1 MRRAALLGT
10 LVLPLACAMER
21 PSDELLESLRRID
34 TISLPDESLEEPVD
48 QDSISLE
55 EEQKRIEASRIKGP
69 TLDLSIEE
77 VRKAALENNLQLKV
91 VLVDPVIGD
100 TFVSEEE
107 ARFEGTFFSSGQ
119 YSETRPSVT
128 PLTAQPL
135 DIDAG
140 QAEIGASFPLRTG
153 GVVTVRL
160 PLTWNDSTVN
170 IPMGDIDIDDFWQSS
185 LEFSMSQPILRN
197 AGYDV
202 NTAPI
207 SIAEFSSAQTD
218 ARTKLAAIRILANA
232 GRAYWNYYAA
242 VGEVEVRFQ
251 QYQNAVKQLNA
262 ARRLAQMGVV
272 AEVEVDRAASGVA
285 QRIDFIIVSDTRR
298 KIAGR
303 DLKRIMNM
311 VGVDVGSPIDLVP
324 VTEPNPLRLVLDG
337 DALARRAVENRMEM
351 VDLELQL
358 AVDSITVDVAKNRIL
373 PAFAL
378 EFDYSFRGAG
388 QGLGNALGDIFDDDN
403 NELRAGALLEVP
415 LGNRAAR
422 ARLRRAVLQRVS
434 TQSTYNQRALTIRQ
448 EVYDS
453 LDQLK
458 RNWQSILAAREAT
471 LLSARAYEG
480 EFRQFQAGV
489 RTSTDVLI
497 ASDFLADSQIREID
511 ALAGYEIANIEI
523 AFATGTLLGKDR
535 VRLVPYGSP

>member
-1 MRRAALLGT
+1 
-10 LVLPLACAMER
+10 
-21 PSDELLESLRRID
+21 
-34 TISLPDESLEEPVD
+34 
-48 QDSISLE
+48 
-55 EEQKRIEASRIKGP
+55 
-69 TLDLSIEE
+69 
-77 VRKAALENNLQLKV
+77 
-91 VLVDPVIGD
+91 
-100 TFVSEEE
+100 
-107 ARFEGTFFSSGQ
+107 
-119 YSETRPSVT
+119 
-128 PLTAQPL
+128 
-135 DIDAG
+135 
-140 QAEIGASFPLRTG
+140 
-153 GVVTVRL
+153 VVTVRL